1 MGELAAVGVDEHGY
15 EPILLPSQVVDLLHD
30 FIHHLLGE
38 KQNLKKKKKQ
48 RKIKPL
54 LGIY

>member
-30 FIHHLLGE
+30 FIHHLLGG
-38 KQNLKKKKKQ
+38 KKKK
-48 RKIKPL
+48 RKRNPL